1 MLPEV
6 MCYLAEEARQV
17 WLLLSDQLMGCN
29 LTTTSSF
36 RYGIVLLYMGLISV
50 VIGMHNQWLYYIRY
64 AGAFFAIGGSFL
76 LLAVAVK
83 ACMDYLTE
91 QARLREEVVQASK
104 VQPPDYVS
112 VADSGLPSY
121 EAAIRLSP
129 RNLMESSSS
138 STTHLCLP
146 GVAVGQDITQLDIST
161 ATPTL
166 PPVYSTD
173 NRTEQY
179 LALRRVLEERRWT
192 APARGPCLPNTPPLP
207 KSKIPEELYL

>member
-1 MLPEV
+1 
-6 MCYLAEEARQV
+6 
-17 WLLLSDQLMGCN
+17 
-29 LTTTSSF
+29 
-36 RYGIVLLYMGLISV
+36 
-50 VIGMHNQWLYYIRY
+50 
-64 AGAFFAIGGSFL
+64 
-76 LLAVAVK
+76 
-83 ACMDYLTE
+83 MDYLTE

-138 STTHLCLP
+138 SSTTHLCLP

-161 ATPTL
+161 VTPSL

-173 NRTEQY
+173 N
-179 LALRRVLEERRWT
+179 RWT
-192 APARGPCLPNTPPLP
+192 APARGPCLPNTPPL
-207 KSKIPEELYL
+207 